1 MKIYMKNY
9 AFSFV
14 FCVFPVLCS
23 CTENPVIQECDGYN
37 LIKQPNG
44 PTLGYSPKSG
54 VKILDVDGLKFKDLN
69 KNGSLD
75 RYEDWRLTMEERAK
89 DLAAKLSLEEIAGLM
104 LYSNHQG
111 IPAVTRGKST
121 YHGKSFEESGC
132 EPWELSDKQ
141 RKFLKDD
148 NLRHVLITSVASPE
162 VAARWNNEVQAYV
175 EGLGCGIPANN
186 SSDPRHSPQKDSEFN
201 AGAGGQISLW
211 PRALGLAATFSPK
224 IVKRFGEVAAKEY
237 RALGLAT
244 ALSPQVDIATEPRW
258 YRFNGTFG
266 EDPKLSADM
275 AKAYC
280 DGFQTSE
287 GDEEISGGWGYGS
300 VNAMVK
306 HWPGGGACEGGRDA
320 HYGFGKF
327 AVFPNNQIEL
337 HKVPFTEGAFKLDG
351 ATKQASAV
359 MPYYTISYGQGEEA
373 VGNGFNRDVIT
384 RQLRQEQNYE
394 GVICTDWG
402 ITADEKHPGIHSGKP
417 WGVENL
423 TVAER
428 HYKALLA
435 GVDQFGGNN
444 EKQPVID
451 AYYMGVKEFGEEK
464 MRARMEL
471 SAYRLLLNIFR
482 TGLFDNPYID
492 PKVSAKIVGCD
503 EFMKEGYDAQVKSTV
518 MLKNAD
524 NVLPLKNVSK
534 VYIPSRHL
542 PEHKTFWGGKVAE
555 STVFPVNKEIV
566 RKYYQLVSTPEE
578 ADFAIVYMDSPN
590 SGTGYNI
597 EDTKKGGNG
606 YFPISLQYNDYT
618 AIDARKVSI
627 AGGDPFE
634 KFTNR
639 SYYGK
644 SVKTINRDDMNM
656 VIKTKKAMGDK
667 PVVVSINVN
676 NPMVLSEIEPYSDA
690 IFLTFDVQGSVIFD
704 LVSGKYE
711 PSGLLPMQLPAD
723 MKTVEQQF
731 EDTPRDMRCYK
742 DSEGHVYD
750 FAYGMNWSGV
760 ISDERVQKYK

>member
-9 AFSFV
+9 TFYFV

-23 CTENPVIQECDGYN
+23 CTENAVIQECDGYN

-89 DLAAKLSLEEIAGLM
+89 DLATKLSLEEIAGLM

-373 VGNGFNRDVIT
+373 VGNSFNRDVIT

-492 PKVSAKIVGCD
+492 PKVSAEIVGCD

-644 SVKTINRDDMNM
+644 SVKTINKDDMNM